1 MMSFSK
7 VQLLA
12 TSKYITVLTWARE
25 HDLVLNERA
34 CGYAALHDNLPMLQW
49 LRENE
54 CPWDVR
60 VIHLAEL
67 QEHVRVVVFEGIVKW
82 LPPTNVKIQ
91 ILLRRFKSK
100 RDSSV
105 ILVQSSPVH

>member
-1 MMSFSK
+1 LYAMMPFSK

-67 QEHVRVVVFEGIVKW
+67 QEHVRVCCFRGHCQMAAPDQRKNSNLATE
-82 LPPTNVKIQ
+82 
-91 ILLRRFKSK
+91 
-100 RDSSV
+100 
-105 ILVQSSPVH
+105 VQEQAR